1 MYKTKLRAWGI
12 RKCNLEQTIEQGKD
26 KGKPPKFS
34 NKGSPFDKAG
44 IDSHR
49 RKKKKTLEELM
60 KSTVIDAPMP
70 GRFICVTL
78 LPSDGDRYP
87 FDK

>member
-34 NKGSPFDKAG
+34 NKGSPSTKPG
-44 IDSHR
+44 LIVIGGRR
-49 RKKKKTLEELM
+49 RKRWRN
-60 KSTVIDAPMP
+60 S
-70 GRFICVTL
+70 
-78 LPSDGDRYP
+78 
-87 FDK
+87 